1 MVYSRV
7 RLYVQTHS
15 QATSDVLNAPWTFG
29 SNSGRLPE
37 SNKRKQ
43 LTAQQKDLE
52 GFDNKRVDNYYFR
65 FGLPDETWN

>member
-1 MVYSRV
+1 MMC
-7 RLYVQTHS
+7 
-15 QATSDVLNAPWTFG
+15 WIFG

-52 GFDNKRVDNYYFR
+52 GFDNKRVDNNYYFR
-65 FGLPDETWN
+65 FGLPDETWEP